1 MRRLVVGTTL
11 FMLACGAPK
20 AWDMKGAPKTLPDE
34 QYRTGHEAGSDVWVW
49 HCVGNERVVIT
60 QYSSAFC
67 GANAPQIQRGPC
79 GAPLA
84 FEVNVGMRYGPIPEG
99 YRWPG
104 SPPPPP
110 WPAEEGPDAAGDASS
125 DARSDGAKD

>member
-11 FMLACGAPK
+11 FMLACGAPN
-20 AWDMKGAPKTLPDE
+20 AWDMKGAPKAIPDE
-34 QYRTGHEAGSDVWVW
+34 QYRTGVEAGSDVWVW
-49 HCVGNERVVIT
+49 HCVGNERIVIT
-60 QYSSAFC
+60 QFSSAFC
-67 GANAPQIQRGPC
+67 GAKTPRIERGPC
-79 GAPLA
+79 GGPLPV
-84 FEVNVGMRYGPIPEG
+84 ERDVGMRHVPIPEG

-110 WPAEEGPDAAGDASS
+110 EPVDELRDGAGDASS